1 LYLYRPLGL
10 GLDNGKIV
18 FFPRALPH
26 ILCIFADDKYLETY
40 LNKSLFIYQSIF
52 VLQNAAFLAKSLG
65 IDIIDSVNAALSAA
79 GYDNQTAKG
88 VLIQSKDSAVLV
100 KLKQQKTKCK
110 LVYTLPSGIGDVSTS
125 SLEAVKKFAD
135 AVVVD
140 KDNSVF
146 TSSLAFII
154 RQNNLMKDLQSA
166 GLAVYAQVFR
176 NEFLSQPYDF
186 FADATVEINYYFQ
199 SFNLSGI
206 ITDFPKT
213 VTRYKK
219 NTCTGLGNDMPNYM
233 QTVPVGSLDQL
244 LQNSKGQ
251 PPSMPPMPTLNASNV
266 EETPLP
272 PVAPRNEPGGS
283 PWGAETPGAPPSD
296 TRKATAS
303 TGILFVMAF
312 AALLI

>member
-1 LYLYRPLGL
+1 M
-10 GLDNGKIV
+10 
-18 FFPRALPH
+18 
-26 ILCIFADDKYLETY
+26 
-40 LNKSLFIYQSIF
+40 F

-65 IDIIDSVNAALSAA
+65 IDIVDSVNAALNAA

-146 TSSLAFII
+146 TSSLDFII
-154 RQNNLMKDLQSA
+154 RQNNLMRDLQSA
-166 GLAVYAQVFR
+166 GLAVYAQVFQ
-176 NEFLSQPYDF
+176 NEFVSQPFDF
-186 FADATVEINYYFQ
+186 FSDETVEINYYFQ

-213 VTRYKK
+213 VRRYKSKSHLPSTYSGSSCCRLHQHGTMK
-219 NTCTGLGNDMPNYM
+219 N
-233 QTVPVGSLDQL
+233 
-244 LQNSKGQ
+244 
-251 PPSMPPMPTLNASNV
+251 SM
-266 EETPLP
+266 
-272 PVAPRNEPGGS
+272 
-283 PWGAETPGAPPSD
+283 
-296 TRKATAS
+296 
-303 TGILFVMAF
+303 
-312 AALLI
+312 

>member
-1 LYLYRPLGL
+1 LYRPLGL

-79 GYDNQTAKG
+79 GYNNQTAKG

-213 VTRYKK
+213 VTRYKSKSHLPSTYSGSSFFCLHQHGTMK
-219 NTCTGLGNDMPNYM
+219 N
-233 QTVPVGSLDQL
+233 
-244 LQNSKGQ
+244 
-251 PPSMPPMPTLNASNV
+251 SMGTWLVVFRSFFK
-266 EETPLP
+266 
-272 PVAPRNEPGGS
+272 S
-283 PWGAETPGAPPSD
+283 SQW
-296 TRKATAS
+296 
-303 TGILFVMAF
+303 
-312 AALLI
+312 

>member
-1 LYLYRPLGL
+1 M
-10 GLDNGKIV
+10 
-18 FFPRALPH
+18 
-26 ILCIFADDKYLETY
+26 
-40 LNKSLFIYQSIF
+40 F

-65 IDIIDSVNAALSAA
+65 IDIVDSVNAALNAA

-146 TSSLAFII
+146 TSSHDFII
-154 RQNNLMKDLQSA
+154 RQNNLMKDLQSS

-176 NEFLSQPYDF
+176 NEFVSQPLDF
-186 FADATVEINYYFQ
+186 FSDETVEINYYFQ

-213 VTRYKK
+213 VRRYKSKSHLPFTYSVSSFCPLHQHCTMK
-219 NTCTGLGNDMPNYM
+219 NCMGTWL
-233 QTVPVGSLDQL
+233 VVFRS
-244 LQNSKGQ
+244 SFK
-251 PPSMPPMPTLNASNV
+251 S
-266 EETPLP
+266 
-272 PVAPRNEPGGS
+272 S
-283 PWGAETPGAPPSD
+283 PC
-296 TRKATAS
+296 
-303 TGILFVMAF
+303 
-312 AALLI
+312 

>member
-1 LYLYRPLGL
+1 M
-10 GLDNGKIV
+10 
-18 FFPRALPH
+18 
-26 ILCIFADDKYLETY
+26 
-40 LNKSLFIYQSIF
+40 F

-65 IDIIDSVNAALSAA
+65 IDIVDSVNAALNAA

-146 TSSLAFII
+146 TSSLDFII
-154 RQNNLMKDLQSA
+154 RQNNLMKDLQSS

-176 NEFLSQPYDF
+176 NEFVSQPLDF
-186 FADATVEINYYFQ
+186 FSDETVEINYYFQ

-213 VTRYKK
+213 VRRYKSKSHLPSTYSGSSFCCLHPHGTMK
-219 NTCTGLGNDMPNYM
+219 NSMGTWL
-233 QTVPVGSLDQL
+233 VVFRSL
-244 LQNSKGQ
+244 
-251 PPSMPPMPTLNASNV
+251 SMFSQ
-266 EETPLP
+266 
-272 PVAPRNEPGGS
+272 
-283 PWGAETPGAPPSD
+283 W
-296 TRKATAS
+296 
-303 TGILFVMAF
+303 
-312 AALLI
+312 